1 MKGNVM
7 NTKRLIIA
15 VGVIV
20 SLAMMGNFGAAFA
33 TPGAKCDRQCLV
45 KMMQQYLA
53 AMVKHDSKAVPFADT
68 VKFTENAAEM
78 PIGKGLW
85 ETVSGGPTDF
95 QIYAA
100 DPVVQA
106 AACLVIMK
114 QNDKDVLLG
123 ARIKVVN
130 GKITE
135 AEHIRDFVNGSQPTL
150 QKPRPGLVEDVP
162 VAERM
167 DRGELIKVGL
177 SYYDALTGEDGKY
190 APFAAECERHE
201 NGGVAASSKPPE
213 PKASPAPKDPAAK
226 PNPDL
231 EKMMELMALIP
242 RTCEAQISAGVFAY
256 ITEINPRRL
265 VVADVQKGLAVG
277 FSMFQHDG
285 HLKTMPIKGVPG
297 LESMPGFPMQFNF
310 PSVHFYKIRNDKIYE
325 IETVGVSVP
334 YGTKPG
340 W

>member
-1 MKGNVM
+1 M
-7 NTKRLIIA
+7 NLKRLIIT
-15 VGVIV
+15 GVVIMSV
-20 SLAMMGNFGAAFA
+20 AITGSFGSAFA
-33 TPGAKCDRQCLV
+33 APKTSCDRQCLIN
-45 KMMQQYLA
+45 MMQQYLA
-53 AMVKHDSKAVPFADT
+53 AMVKHDPKAALFAGT

-78 PIGKGLW
+78 PLGKGLW
-85 ETVSGGPTDF
+85 ETVSGGPTSF

-100 DPVVQA
+100 DPLVQA

-114 QNDKDVLLG
+114 EKDKDVLLG
-123 ARIKVVN
+123 ARIKVVD

-135 AEHIRDFVNGSQPTL
+135 AEHICDKVNGSQPTL
-150 QKPRPGLVEDVP
+150 QKPRAGLIEDVP
-162 VAERM
+162 AAERM
-167 DRGELIKVGL
+167 DRGELIKIGL

-190 APFAAECERHE
+190 APFANDCERHE
-201 NGGVAASSKPPE
+201 NGGVAASNKPPE
-213 PKASPAPKDPAAK
+213 AKAPPIANDPAAK

-231 EKMMELMALIP
+231 ERMMKSMALIP

-265 VVADVQKGLAVG
+265 IVADAQKGLAVG

-297 LESMPGFPMQFNF
+297 LESMPGFAMQFNF
-310 PSVHFYKIRNDKIYE
+310 PSVHFFKIRNGKIYE

-334 YGTKPG
+334 YGMKPG

>member
-1 MKGNVM
+1 M
-7 NTKRLIIA
+7 NSKRLIMAIA
-15 VGVIV
+15 TIV
-20 SLAMMGNFGAAFA
+20 SIAIVGSIGSTFAAPK
-33 TPGAKCDRQCLV
+33 TNCDRQCLV
-45 KMMQQYLA
+45 NMMHQYLA
-53 AMVKHDSKAVPFADT
+53 AMVKHDPKAAPFADT
-68 VKFTENAAEM
+68 VKFTENAAVM

-95 QIYAA
+95 QICAA

-114 QNDKDVLLG
+114 EKDKDVLLG
-123 ARIKVVN
+123 ARIKVMD

-135 AEHIRDFVNGSQPTL
+135 VEHICDKVNGSQPTL
-150 QKPRPGLVEDVP
+150 QKPRPGLIEDVP
-162 VAERM
+162 AAERM
-167 DRGELIKVGL
+167 DRGELIKAGL
-177 SYYDALTGEDGKY
+177 AYYDALTGEDGKY
-190 APFAAECERHE
+190 APFANDCERHE
-201 NGGVAASSKPPE
+201 NGGIAASSKPPE
-213 PKASPAPKDPAAK
+213 PKAPPASKDPAAK

-231 EKMMELMALIP
+231 ENMMKAMALIP

-265 VVADVQKGLAVG
+265 VVADTQKGLAVG

-297 LESMPGFPMQFNF
+297 LESMQGFPMQFNF
-310 PSVHFYKIRNDKIYE
+310 PSVHFYKIRNGKIYE